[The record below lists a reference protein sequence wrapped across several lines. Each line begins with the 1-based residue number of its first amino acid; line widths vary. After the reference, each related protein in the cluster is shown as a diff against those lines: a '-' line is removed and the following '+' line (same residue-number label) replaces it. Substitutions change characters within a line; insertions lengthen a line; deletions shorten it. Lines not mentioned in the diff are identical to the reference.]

1 MLHIFCDGKGT
12 GKTKS
17 LIESANKMAINSK
30 GNVVYIDDD
39 NGPIFQLDN
48 KIRFISTE
56 EYELKD
62 SNHFY
67 GFLCGILSQDYDVSV
82 VYVDGLFNI
91 IEGKIDNTAHLFS
104 KIEKLSQNYDVD
116 FYFNINIEKHKV
128 PEFIK
133 KYVA

>member
-1 MLHIFCDGKGT
+1 MLHIFCDRKGS

-56 EYELKD
+56 EYDLKD

-67 GFLCGILSQDYDVSV
+67 GFLCGILFQDYDVSV

-91 IEGKIDNTAHLFS
+91 IERKIDDTAHLFS
-104 KIEKLSQNYDVD
+104 KIEKLSQKYNVD
-116 FYFNINIEKHKV
+116 FYLNINIEKDEV
-128 PEFIK
+128 PEFMK
-133 KYVA
+133 KYIA

>member
-1 MLHIFCDGKGT
+1 MLHIFCDRKGS

-56 EYELKD
+56 EYDLKD

-91 IEGKIDNTAHLFS
+91 IERKIDDTAHLFS
-104 KIEKLSQNYDVD
+104 KIEKLSQKYNVD
-116 FYFNINIEKHKV
+116 FYLNINIEKHEV
-128 PEFIK
+128 PEFMK
-133 KYVA
+133 KYIA

>member
-39 NGPIFQLDN
+39 NRPIFQLDN

-56 EYELKD
+56 EYDLKD

-91 IEGKIDNTAHLFS
+91 IEGRIDNTAHLFS
-104 KIEKLSQNYDVD
+104 KIEKLSHKYDVD
-116 FYFNINIEKHKV
+116 FYFNINIERHKV